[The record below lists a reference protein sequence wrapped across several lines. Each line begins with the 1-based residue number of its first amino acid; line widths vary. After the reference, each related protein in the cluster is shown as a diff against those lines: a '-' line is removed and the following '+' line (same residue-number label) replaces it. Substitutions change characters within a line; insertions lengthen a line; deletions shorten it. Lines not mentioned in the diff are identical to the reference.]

1 LGRWTG
7 AGSGGEGE
15 KEKRPTMSPLTPLLS
30 IYSHSGGIATWVIAM
45 ATVVNV
51 FVYWRISRQTK
62 QQIVLTKE
70 LFSEANRPRI
80 SVTIPEHGFQ
90 DTKLVV
96 VLKVEN
102 FGTTTAYKTH
112 LHFNFGFNSKA
123 GNFGQ
128 TFGERVV
135 QPRESYTEK
144 SEIDGRFL
152 TDDRLA
158 SSRFIDAFVDCT
170 YEGIG
175 DRKYSFR
182 QNYRYDH
189 EKGDF
194 VQPSARAT

>member
-1 LGRWTG
+1 
-7 AGSGGEGE
+7 
-15 KEKRPTMSPLTPLLS
+15 MSPLAPLLW
-30 IYSHSGGIATWVIAM
+30 IYSHSGGVATWVIAT

-70 LFSEANRPRI
+70 LFWEANRPRI

-90 DTKLVV
+90 DNKLVV
-96 VLKVEN
+96 VFRVEN
-102 FGTTTAYKTH
+102 FGTTTAYKTQ
-112 LHFNFGFNSKA
+112 LRFNFGFNSKA

-135 QPRESYTEK
+135 QPRESYIEK
-144 SEIDGRFL
+144 SEIDGPIL

-158 SSRFIDAFVDCT
+158 SSRFIDAFVDCS

-175 DRKYSFR
+175 ERKYSFR
-182 QNYRYDH
+182 QNYRYDRD
-189 EKGDF
+189 KVDF
-194 VQPSARAT
+194 VQPIARAT